1 MNPSLKV
8 LLALIV
14 SLELS
19 FKVSLY
25 TNLFVMALCLCWL
38 LVKKMR
44 PKAILTMLFFATLA
58 AFTVFSSAYLF
69 SDRKQLWY
77 ALDITTRVYVYTLT
91 TAFLTVSTTAE
102 EMARSLEQN
111 LHLPSHFAYGT
122 LAALNI
128 IPRMAQAVK
137 QIRVAGL
144 MRGVNLSFWSP
155 VLYFKAILVA
165 LNSADN
171 LAQGMEAHGF
181 REGAKR
187 SAIVKIPLTG
197 KDWALFFSGL
207 ALLNVCAF
215 LLP

>member
-25 TNLFVMALCLCWL
+25 TNLLVMTLCLCWL

-91 TAFLTVSTTAE
+91 TACLTVSTTAE

-111 LHLPSHFAYGT
+111 LQLF
-122 LAALNI
+122 
-128 IPRMAQAVK
+128 
-137 QIRVAGL
+137 
-144 MRGVNLSFWSP
+144 VNF
-155 VLYFKAILVA
+155 LVPC
-165 LNSADN
+165 S
-171 LAQGMEAHGF
+171 
-181 REGAKR
+181 
-187 SAIVKIPLTG
+187 
-197 KDWALFFSGL
+197 
-207 ALLNVCAF
+207 LLN
-215 LLP
+215 LLAYLML

>member
-19 FKVSLY
+19 FKVSLE
-25 TNLFVMALCLCWL
+25 TNLIVMALCLIYL
-38 LVKKMR
+38 LFKRMR
-44 PKAILTMLFFATLA
+44 PKAILTMLIFATLA
-58 AFTVFSSAYLF
+58 ALTVFSSAYIF
-69 SDRKQLWY
+69 SDHRQLWY

-91 TAFLTVSTTAE
+91 TACLTVSITAE

-207 ALLNVCAF
+207 ALLNICAF